1 MVRSRARKKSHDGGF
16 ILAACARNL
25 LGPLVRAHVSRLA
38 TDEGFIRL
46 NLPGQLVT
54 RSHAQR
60 EPDAVIHE
68 PCGLPVI
75 FSARLSARMFRALP
89 PMKVSSASTC
99 PDSLLP
105 GPMRSEER
113 RVGKECR

>member
-68 PCGLPVI
+68 PCGLLGDME
-75 FSARLSARMFRALP
+75 RP
-89 PMKVSSASTC
+89 PDFATANAI
-99 PDSLLP
+99 LAI
-105 GPMRSEER
+105 GN
-113 RVGKECR
+113 